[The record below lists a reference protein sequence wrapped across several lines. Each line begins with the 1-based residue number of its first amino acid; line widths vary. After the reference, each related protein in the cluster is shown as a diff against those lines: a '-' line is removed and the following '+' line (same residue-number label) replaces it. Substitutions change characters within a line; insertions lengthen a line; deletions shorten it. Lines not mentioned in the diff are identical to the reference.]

1 MASIQD
7 YKPIIIESL
16 DILRKRE
23 IANKETFKARAYAKV
38 ISQLK
43 YHSDPITNLDNLQS
57 IQGIGEK
64 ITKKIKEILET
75 GELKVA
81 ERAKEIYQIDALD
94 ALQKIYGVGPSKAN
108 QLIASGINS
117 ISKLREEL
125 KNDSKILNDKQRIG
139 LKYYD
144 DLLERI
150 PRNEMEQHRDR
161 ILGSLP
167 EEMKEFQTELV
178 GSFRRNAESSGD
190 IDVLIRVPKNIPSKM
205 VCQYFYDYVQHLIDK
220 KYIIEILALGE
231 HKCMAICRIGG
242 GKARRLDLLMT
253 PDEEYAYSL
262 LYFTGSDRFNVAF
275 RQYTLQKGYTLNE
288 HRLTPLND
296 DVPIPP
302 YMTSEKDIFRFLK
315 LRYIDPSQRVDNKQ
329 IIQVIYKPKIHHS
342 SP

>member
-43 YHSDPITNLDNLQS
+43 YHSDPITNLDDLQS
-57 IQGIGEK
+57 IQGIGDK

-94 ALQKIYGVGPSKAN
+94 DLQKIYGIGPSKAN
-108 QLIASGINS
+108 QLIASGINT

-125 KNDSKILNDKQRIG
+125 KKDSKILNDKQRIG
-139 LKYYD
+139 LKYYE

-205 VCQYFYDYVQHLIDK
+205 VCQYFYDYVQHLIDE

-242 GKARRLDLLMT
+242 LKARRLDLLMT
-253 PDEEYAYSL
+253 PDDEYAYSL

-275 RQYTLQKGYTLNE
+275 RQYALQKGYTLNE
-288 HRLTPLND
+288 HRLTPLNN
-296 DVPIPP
+296 DVTIPP
-302 YMTSEKDIFRFLK
+302 YMTTEKDIFRFLK
-315 LRYIDPSQRVDNKQ
+315 LRYIDPPQRIDNKQ
-329 IIQVIYKPKIHHS
+329 IIPAVYKPKIHHS